1 MTKNVFI
8 TGANR
13 GIGLELTRQYLA
25 AGEKVFASARDPSIE
40 SLSRLTERY
49 PDNLKI
55 VMLDVTD
62 ESNIQTVAGSLESTS
77 IDLLI
82 NNAGLFHSKH
92 EDFSSLNPD
101 TWIEE
106 FRVNSIAP
114 FLVTRALKSNLANA
128 NSSVVGMISSKMG
141 SMGDNQSGGN
151 YSYRSSKAALNAVS
165 VSLANDLSDLD
176 ISVVALHPGWV
187 QTDMGGPNGLIDV
200 ETSATGLKAIL
211 DKAGKAENGKFYDY
225 SGKQLPW

>member
-13 GIGLELTRQYLA
+13 GIGLELTRHYLA

-101 TWIEE
+101 IWIEE

-114 FLVTRALKSNLANA
+114 FLVTRALKSNLASA

-211 DKAGKAENGKFYDY
+211 DKAGKAESGKFYDY

>member
-40 SLSRLTERY
+40 GLSRLTERY

-62 ESNIQTVAGSLESTS
+62 ESNIQTVAGSLEGTS

-141 SMGDNQSGGN
+141 SMGDNQSGGS

-211 DKAGKAENGKFYDY
+211 DKAGKAESGKFYDY

>member
-1 MTKNVFI
+1 MTKNVFV

-13 GIGLELTRQYLA
+13 GIGLELTRKYLA
-25 AGEKVFASARDPSIE
+25 AGHKVFASARDPSTE
-40 SLSRLTERY
+40 GLSRLTERY
-49 PDNLKI
+49 PDNLKT

-62 ESNIQTVAGSLESTS
+62 ESNIQTVVGSLEGAS

-114 FLVTRALKSNLANA
+114 FLVTRALKSNLASA

-141 SMGDNQSGGN
+141 SMGDNQSGGS

-176 ISVVALHPGWV
+176 IPVVALHPGWV

-211 DKAGKAENGKFYDY
+211 DKAGKAESGKFYDY

>member
-62 ESNIQTVAGSLESTS
+62 ESNIQTVAGSLEGTS

-101 TWIEE
+101 IWIEE

-141 SMGDNQSGGN
+141 SMGDNQSGGS

-211 DKAGKAENGKFYDY
+211 DKAGKAESGKFYDY

>member
-40 SLSRLTERY
+40 GLSRLTERY

-101 TWIEE
+101 IWIEE

-200 ETSATGLKAIL
+200 ETSAAGLKAIL
-211 DKAGKAENGKFYDY
+211 DKAGKAESGKFYDY

>member
-114 FLVTRALKSNLANA
+114 FLVTRALKSNLASA
-128 NSSVVGMISSKMG
+128 SSSVVGMISSKMG
-141 SMGDNQSGGN
+141 SMGDNQSGGS

-176 ISVVALHPGWV
+176 IPVVALHPGWV

-200 ETSATGLKAIL
+200 ETSAAGLKAIL
-211 DKAGKAENGKFYDY
+211 DKAGKAESGKFYDY

>member
-62 ESNIQTVAGSLESTS
+62 ESNIQTVAGSLEGTS

-114 FLVTRALKSNLANA
+114 FLVTRALKSNLASA
-128 NSSVVGMISSKMG
+128 SSSVVGMISSKMG
-141 SMGDNQSGGN
+141 SMGDNQSGGS

-200 ETSATGLKAIL
+200 ETSAAGLKAIL
-211 DKAGKAENGKFYDY
+211 DKAGKAESGKFYDY

>member
-62 ESNIQTVAGSLESTS
+62 ESNIQTVAGSLEGTS

-101 TWIEE
+101 IWVEE

-128 NSSVVGMISSKMG
+128 SSSVVGMISSKMG

-200 ETSATGLKAIL
+200 ETSAAGLKAIL
-211 DKAGKAENGKFYDY
+211 DKAGKAESGKFYDY

>member
-40 SLSRLTERY
+40 GLSRLTERY

-141 SMGDNQSGGN
+141 SMGDNQSGGS

-176 ISVVALHPGWV
+176 ISVVALHPGWA

-211 DKAGKAENGKFYDY
+211 DKAGTAESGKFYDY

>member
-25 AGEKVFASARDPSIE
+25 AGQKVFASARDPSIE

-101 TWIEE
+101 IWIEE

-128 NSSVVGMISSKMG
+128 NSSVVGMISSKMD
-141 SMGDNQSGGN
+141 SMGDNQSGES

-211 DKAGKAENGKFYDY
+211 DKAGTAESGKFYDY

>member
-40 SLSRLTERY
+40 GLSRLTERY

-62 ESNIQTVAGSLESTS
+62 ESNIQTVAGSLEGTS

-101 TWIEE
+101 IWIEE

>member
-141 SMGDNQSGGN
+141 SMGDNQSGGS

-211 DKAGKAENGKFYDY
+211 DKAGKAESGKFYDY

>member
-141 SMGDNQSGGN
+141 SMGDNQSGGS

-200 ETSATGLKAIL
+200 ETSAAGLKAIL
-211 DKAGKAENGKFYDY
+211 DKAGKAESGKFYDY

>member
-62 ESNIQTVAGSLESTS
+62 ERNIQTVAGSLESTS

-101 TWIEE
+101 IWIEE

-114 FLVTRALKSNLANA
+114 FLVTRALKLNLANA

-141 SMGDNQSGGN
+141 SMGDNQSGGS

>member
-62 ESNIQTVAGSLESTS
+62 ESNIQTVAGSLEGTS

-101 TWIEE
+101 IWVEE

-114 FLVTRALKSNLANA
+114 FLVTRALESNLANA
-128 NSSVVGMISSKMG
+128 SSSVVGMISSKMG
-141 SMGDNQSGGN
+141 SMGDNQSGGS

-211 DKAGKAENGKFYDY
+211 DKAGKAESGKFYDY

>member
-62 ESNIQTVAGSLESTS
+62 ESNIQNVAGSLEGTS

-101 TWIEE
+101 IWIEE

-141 SMGDNQSGGN
+141 SMGDNQSGGS

-211 DKAGKAENGKFYDY
+211 DKAGKAESGKFYDY

>member
-25 AGEKVFASARDPSIE
+25 AGKKVFASARDPSTE
-40 SLSRLTERY
+40 GLSRLTERY
-49 PDNLKI
+49 PDNLKT

-62 ESNIQTVAGSLESTS
+62 ESNIQTVAGSIEGTS

-141 SMGDNQSGGN
+141 SMGDNQSGGS

-211 DKAGKAENGKFYDY
+211 DKAGTAESGKFYDY

>member
-13 GIGLELTRQYLA
+13 GIGLELTHQYLA

-62 ESNIQTVAGSLESTS
+62 ESNIQTVAGSLEDTS

-114 FLVTRALKSNLANA
+114 FLVTRALKSNLASA
-128 NSSVVGMISSKMG
+128 SSSVVGMISSKMG
-141 SMGDNQSGGN
+141 SMGDNQSGGS

-176 ISVVALHPGWV
+176 IPVVALHPGWV

-211 DKAGKAENGKFYDY
+211 DKAGKAESGKFYDY

>member
-40 SLSRLTERY
+40 GLSRLTERY

-62 ESNIQTVAGSLESTS
+62 ESNIQTVAGSLEGTS

-101 TWIEE
+101 IWIEE

-211 DKAGKAENGKFYDY
+211 DKAGKAESGKFYDY

>member
-62 ESNIQTVAGSLESTS
+62 ESNIQTVAGSLEGTS

-114 FLVTRALKSNLANA
+114 FLVTRALKSNLASA
-128 NSSVVGMISSKMG
+128 SSSVVGMISSKMG

-200 ETSATGLKAIL
+200 ETSAAGLKAIL
-211 DKAGKAENGKFYDY
+211 DKAGKAESGKFYDY

>member
-101 TWIEE
+101 IWIEE

-128 NSSVVGMISSKMG
+128 SSSVVGMISSKMG
-141 SMGDNQSGGN
+141 SMGDNQSGGS

-200 ETSATGLKAIL
+200 ETSAAGLKAIL
-211 DKAGKAENGKFYDY
+211 DKAGKAESGKFYDY

>member
-13 GIGLELTRQYLA
+13 GIGLELTRQYLV
-25 AGEKVFASARDPSIE
+25 AGEKVFASARDPSTE
-40 SLSRLTERY
+40 GLSRLTERY

-62 ESNIQTVAGSLESTS
+62 ESNIQNVAGSLEGTS

-101 TWIEE
+101 IWIEE

-141 SMGDNQSGGN
+141 SMGDNQSGGS

-211 DKAGKAENGKFYDY
+211 DKAGKAQSGKFYDY

>member
-1 MTKNVFI
+1 MTKNVFM

-25 AGEKVFASARDPSIE
+25 AGHKVFASARDPSTE
-40 SLSRLTERY
+40 GLSQLIKRF
-49 PDNLKI
+49 PNNLKT
-55 VMLDVTD
+55 VVLDVTD
-62 ESNIQTVAGSLESTS
+62 ESNIQAVVDSLEGAS

-114 FLVTRALKSNLANA
+114 FLVTRALKSNLAKRQLQRCRNDFEQDGQHGRQP
-128 NSSVVGMISSKMG
+128 VRREL
-141 SMGDNQSGGN
+141 Q
-151 YSYRSSKAALNAVS
+151 L
-165 VSLANDLSDLD
+165 SL
-176 ISVVALHPGWV
+176 
-187 QTDMGGPNGLIDV
+187 
-200 ETSATGLKAIL
+200 E
-211 DKAGKAENGKFYDY
+211 
-225 SGKQLPW
+225 

>member
-13 GIGLELTRQYLA
+13 GIGLELTHQYLA
-25 AGEKVFASARDPSIE
+25 AGEKVFASARDLSTE
-40 SLSRLTERY
+40 GLSRLTERY

-62 ESNIQTVAGSLESTS
+62 ESNIQTVAGSLEGTS

-114 FLVTRALKSNLANA
+114 FLVTRALKSNLASA
-128 NSSVVGMISSKMG
+128 SSSVVGMISSKMG
-141 SMGDNQSGGN
+141 SMGDNQSGGS

-176 ISVVALHPGWV
+176 IPVVALHPGWV

-211 DKAGKAENGKFYDY
+211 DKAGKAESGKFYDY

>member
-13 GIGLELTRQYLA
+13 GIGLELTHQYLV

-62 ESNIQTVAGSLESTS
+62 ESNIQNVAGSLEGTS

-101 TWIEE
+101 IWIEE

-141 SMGDNQSGGN
+141 SMGDNQSGGS

-211 DKAGKAENGKFYDY
+211 DKAGKAESGKFYDY

>member
-62 ESNIQTVAGSLESTS
+62 ESNIQNVAGSLEGTS

-101 TWIEE
+101 IWIEE

-141 SMGDNQSGGN
+141 SMGDNQSGGS

-165 VSLANDLSDLD
+165 VSLANDLSDLG

-211 DKAGKAENGKFYDY
+211 DKAGKAESGKFYDY

>member
-40 SLSRLTERY
+40 GLSRLTERY

-101 TWIEE
+101 IWIEE

-141 SMGDNQSGGN
+141 SMGDNQSGGS

-211 DKAGKAENGKFYDY
+211 DKAGKAESGKFYDY

>member
-62 ESNIQTVAGSLESTS
+62 ESNIQNVAGSLEGTS

-101 TWIEE
+101 IWIEE

-141 SMGDNQSGGN
+141 SMGDNQSGGS

-176 ISVVALHPGWV
+176 IPVVALHPGWV

-211 DKAGKAENGKFYDY
+211 DKAGKAESGKFYDY

>member
-40 SLSRLTERY
+40 GLSRLTERY

-62 ESNIQTVAGSLESTS
+62 ESNIQTVAGSLEGTS

-141 SMGDNQSGGN
+141 SMGDNQSGGS

-211 DKAGKAENGKFYDY
+211 DKAGTAESGKFYDY

>member
-25 AGEKVFASARDPSIE
+25 AGQKVFASARDPSIE

-114 FLVTRALKSNLANA
+114 FLVTRALKSNLASA
-128 NSSVVGMISSKMG
+128 SSSVVGMISSKMG
-141 SMGDNQSGGN
+141 SMGDNQSGGS

-211 DKAGKAENGKFYDY
+211 DKAGKAESGKFYDY

>member
-13 GIGLELTRQYLA
+13 GIGLELTRQYLV
-25 AGEKVFASARDPSIE
+25 AGHKVLASARDPSTE
-40 SLSRLTERY
+40 GLSQLIKRF
-49 PDNLKI
+49 PNNLKT
-55 VMLDVTD
+55 VVLDVTD
-62 ESNIQTVAGSLESTS
+62 ESNIQAVVDSLEGAS

-92 EDFSSLNPD
+92 EDFGSLNTD

-106 FRVNSIAP
+106 FRVNSISP
-114 FLVTRALKSNLANA
+114 FLVTRALKSNLAKA
-128 NSSVVGMISSKMG
+128 NSGVVGMISSKMG
-141 SMGDNQSGGN
+141 SMGDNQSGGS

-200 ETSATGLKAIL
+200 ETSALGLKAIL
-211 DKAGKAENGKFYDY
+211 DNAGKAESGKFYDY

>member
-62 ESNIQTVAGSLESTS
+62 ESNIQTVAGSLEGTS

-101 TWIEE
+101 IWVEE

-114 FLVTRALKSNLANA
+114 FLVTRALKSNLVNA

-176 ISVVALHPGWV
+176 IPVVALHPGWV

-200 ETSATGLKAIL
+200 ETSAAGLKAIL
-211 DKAGKAENGKFYDY
+211 DKAGKAESGKFYDY

>member
-62 ESNIQTVAGSLESTS
+62 ERNIQTVAGSLESTS

-141 SMGDNQSGGN
+141 SMGDNQSGGS

-211 DKAGKAENGKFYDY
+211 DKAGKAESGKFYDY

>member
-25 AGEKVFASARDPSIE
+25 AGQKVFASARDPSTE
-40 SLSRLTERY
+40 GLSRLTERY

-62 ESNIQTVAGSLESTS
+62 ESNIQTVAGSIEGTS

-141 SMGDNQSGGN
+141 SMGDNQSGGS

-211 DKAGKAENGKFYDY
+211 DKAGTAESGKFYDY

>member
-1 MTKNVFI
+1 MIKNVFI

-25 AGEKVFASARDPSIE
+25 AGHEVFASARDPSTE
-40 SLSRLTERY
+40 GLSQLIDRY
-49 PDNLKI
+49 PNNLKT
-55 VMLDVTD
+55 VVLDVTD
-62 ESNIQTVAGSLESTS
+62 ESNIQTVVDSLEGTS

-92 EDFSSLNPD
+92 EDFSSLNAD

-106 FRVNSIAP
+106 FRVNSISP
-114 FLVTRALKSNLANA
+114 FLVTRALKSNLESA
-128 NSSVVGMISSKMG
+128 NSGVVGMISSKMG
-141 SMGDNQSGGN
+141 SMGDNQSGGS

-165 VSLANDLSDLD
+165 VSLANDLSALD

-200 ETSATGLKAIL
+200 ETSASGLKAIL
-211 DKAGKAENGKFYDY
+211 DKAGKAESGKFYDY

>member
-62 ESNIQTVAGSLESTS
+62 ESNIQTVAGSLEGTS

>member
-101 TWIEE
+101 IWIEE

-141 SMGDNQSGGN
+141 SMGDNQSGGS

-211 DKAGKAENGKFYDY
+211 DKAGKAESGKFYDY

>member
-62 ESNIQTVAGSLESTS
+62 ESNIQTVAGSLEGTS

-128 NSSVVGMISSKMG
+128 SSSVVGMISSKMG

-176 ISVVALHPGWV
+176 IPVVALHPGWV

-200 ETSATGLKAIL
+200 ETSAAGLKAIL
-211 DKAGKAENGKFYDY
+211 DKAGKAESGKFYDY

>member
-62 ESNIQTVAGSLESTS
+62 ESNIQTVAGSLEGTS

-101 TWIEE
+101 IWVEE

-114 FLVTRALKSNLANA
+114 FLVTRALESNLANA
-128 NSSVVGMISSKMG
+128 SSSVVGMISSKMG